1 MRTPDTTHTSAHVAL
16 REAALALNVRR
27 DGTGHADL
35 TETGYQTLAA
45 DLAATLEAVAG
56 LLRSVGIGV
65 RPNAT
70 TQGLLA
76 VAQYLDMGGLMAR
89 QASGGHERPP
99 VPAMRLDPERCAT
112 TDE

>member
-1 MRTPDTTHTSAHVAL
+1 MRISNTHTSAHVAL
-16 REAALALNVRR
+16 REATLALNVRR
-27 DGTGHADL
+27 DGSGRADL

-65 RPNAT
+65 PPNTT

-76 VAQYLDMGGLMAR
+76 VAQYLDVGGLMAR
-89 QASGGHERPP
+89 QASGDHEGPP
-99 VPAMRLDPERCAT
+99 VRTMSLDSERCAT